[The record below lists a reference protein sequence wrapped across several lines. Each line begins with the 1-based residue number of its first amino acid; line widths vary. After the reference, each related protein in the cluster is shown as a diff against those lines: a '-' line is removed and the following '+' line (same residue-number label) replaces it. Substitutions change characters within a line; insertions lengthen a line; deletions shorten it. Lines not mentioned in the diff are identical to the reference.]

1 VPAVEPPHQPP
12 VPTAEAPQ
20 LLISGSR
27 AALGPLRRDLL
38 PVHARWGNDPEVARG
53 LGNVRVN
60 TEESLWSG
68 FYERVFA
75 GDERQV
81 HFTIYDQEDLAPV
94 GRSALIGI
102 DHRRGIA
109 TFGIWLGERRG
120 RGLGTDATRLVL
132 EWGFTVLGLYNIDL
146 TVLAWNTP
154 AIRAYAKAGF
164 REIGRR
170 RGAVVSMGRR
180 FDEVHMDAIAPEF
193 TGTALAHLIP
203 DGGARR

>member
-1 VPAVEPPHQPP
+1 MPN
-12 VPTAEAPQ
+12 AESPQ
-20 LLISGSR
+20 LVISGSR
-27 AALGPLRRDLL
+27 AALGPLRRELL
-38 PVHARWGNDPEVARG
+38 PVYTRWGNDPEVAAG
-53 LGNVRVN
+53 LGVVGVN

-81 HFTIYDQEDLAPV
+81 HFTIYDRDDLAPV
-94 GRSALIGI
+94 GRSALIDI
-102 DHRRGIA
+102 DHRRGTA

-120 RGLGTDATRLVL
+120 QGIGTEATRLTL

-146 TVLAWNTP
+146 TVLAWNAA

-180 FDEVHMDAIAPEF
+180 FDEVHMDAVAGEF
-193 TGTALAHLIP
+193 TGEALTHLVP
-203 DGGARR
+203 EGGQALH

>member
-1 VPAVEPPHQPP
+1 MAPSVPSAEPP
-12 VPTAEAPQ
+12 Q
-20 LLISGSR
+20 LVINGRR
-27 AALGPLRRDLL
+27 AALGPLRRELL
-38 PVHARWGNDPEVARG
+38 PVYARWGNDPEVARG
-53 LGNVRVN
+53 LGTVGVH

-75 GDERQV
+75 GDRSQV
-81 HFTIYDQEDLAPV
+81 HFTVYDRDDLAPV
-94 GRSALIGI
+94 GRCALIEI

-120 RGLGTDATRLVL
+120 QGIGTEATRLTL

-146 TVLAWNTP
+146 TVLAWNTA
-154 AIRAYAKAGF
+154 AIRVYAKAGF

-180 FDEVHMDAIAPEF
+180 FDEVHMDAIAGEF
-193 TGTALAHLIP
+193 SGGALAHLVP
-203 DGGARR
+203 DGGDPLH

>member
-1 VPAVEPPHQPP
+1 MPAVEPPHQPP
-12 VPTAEAPQ
+12 VPTAEPPQ

-38 PVHARWGNDPEVARG
+38 PVYARWGNDPEVARG

-68 FYERVFA
+68 FYERVFG

-81 HFTIYDQEDLAPV
+81 HFTIYDQEDLASV

-120 RGLGTDATRLVL
+120 QGLGTDATRLVL

-193 TGTALAHLIP
+193 TGMALAHLIP